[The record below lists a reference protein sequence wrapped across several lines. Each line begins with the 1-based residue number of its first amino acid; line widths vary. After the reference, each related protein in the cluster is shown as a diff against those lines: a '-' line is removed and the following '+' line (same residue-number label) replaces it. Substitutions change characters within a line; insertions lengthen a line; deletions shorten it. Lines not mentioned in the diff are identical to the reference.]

1 MNCFIYDTIDIHYEN
16 FTFNSIM
23 KTFITSELK
32 KEADE
37 LGLKLERKTRNE
49 LLLSTNIKLEQS
61 DEKIEILFSF
71 DTSNFNAIEETWV
84 VDNYYIYEHGQTWA
98 VINSY
103 KHKQVKP
110 LKLNDNESL
119 KDYLTRVQEYFNSL
133 IIKLNYNSKKRTV
146 DNKKWEIENDDIIG
160 KFNKLLKQFKGGHL
174 ENKTPQ
180 NSTAHQ
186 YHIWIEGP
194 NSWSHKESL
203 HLYERPKLKKWEI
216 RNQWMN
222 QMKIEVKNLN
232 EAYEVIEWWLN
243 RPQYDIMWR

>member
-1 MNCFIYDTIDIHYEN
+1 
-16 FTFNSIM
+16 M

-49 LLLSTNIKLEQS
+49 LLLSTNIKLEHS
-61 DEKIEILFSF
+61 DEKVEILFSF
-71 DTSNFNAIEETWV
+71 DTSNFNAIEETWD
-84 VDNYYIYEHGQTWA
+84 VDNYYIYEHGQNWA
-98 VINSY
+98 TINAY

-110 LKLNDNESL
+110 LNLNDNESL
-119 KDYLTRVQEYFNSL
+119 KDYLTRVQEYFNSM

-146 DNKKWEIENDDIIG
+146 NNKKWEIENDDIIG
-160 KFNKLLKQFKGGHL
+160 KFNKLIKQFKGGHFD
-174 ENKTPQ
+174 NKTPQ

-186 YHIWIEGP
+186 YHIWIEGT
-194 NSWSHKESL
+194 NNWSYKESF

-243 RPQYDIMWR
+243 RPQYEIMWR

>member
-1 MNCFIYDTIDIHYEN
+1 
-16 FTFNSIM
+16 M
-23 KTFITSELK
+23 KTFTTSELK

-37 LGLKLERKTRNE
+37 LGLKLERKTRND
-49 LLLSTNIKLEQS
+49 LLLSTNIKLEHS
-61 DEKIEILFSF
+61 DERLEILFSF
-71 DTSNFNAIEETWV
+71 DSSNFNAIEETWDV
-84 VDNYYIYEHGQTWA
+84 SNYYIYQHGQNWA
-98 VINSY
+98 DNNSY
-103 KHKQVKP
+103 KHKQVKI

-119 KDYLTRVQEYFNSL
+119 KDYLTRVQEYFNSM
-133 IIKLNYNSKKRTV
+133 IIKLNYDSKKRTV

-160 KFNKLLKQFKGGHL
+160 KFNKLIKQFKGGHID
-174 ENKTPQ
+174 NKTPQ

-194 NSWSHKESL
+194 NNWSHKESF

-222 QMKIEVKNLN
+222 QMKIEVKNLE

-243 RPQYDIMWR
+243 RPQYEIKWR

>member
-1 MNCFIYDTIDIHYEN
+1 
-16 FTFNSIM
+16 M

-71 DTSNFNAIEETWV
+71 DTSNFNAIEETWI
-84 VDNYYIYEHGQTWA
+84 VDNYYIYEHGQNWA

-110 LKLNDNESL
+110 LKLNDNETL

-160 KFNKLLKQFKGGHL
+160 KFNKLIKQFKGGHL
-174 ENKTPQ
+174 DNKTPP

-194 NSWSHKESL
+194 NGWSHKESL

-222 QMKIEVKNLN
+222 QMKIEVKNLD

>member
-1 MNCFIYDTIDIHYEN
+1 
-16 FTFNSIM
+16 M

-49 LLLSTNIKLEQS
+49 LLLSTNIKLEHS

-84 VDNYYIYEHGQTWA
+84 ADNYYIYEHGKNWA

-133 IIKLNYNSKKRTV
+133 IIKLNYNSKKKTV

-160 KFNKLLKQFKGGHL
+160 KFNKLIKQFKGGHI

-194 NSWSHKESL
+194 NSWSYKESL

-222 QMKIEVKNLN
+222 QMKIEVKNLD

>member
-1 MNCFIYDTIDIHYEN
+1 
-16 FTFNSIM
+16 M

-71 DTSNFNAIEETWV
+71 DTSNFNAIEETWI
-84 VDNYYIYEHGQTWA
+84 VDNYYIYEHGQNWA

-110 LKLNDNESL
+110 LNLNDNESL

-160 KFNKLLKQFKGGHL
+160 KFNKLIKQFKGGHID
-174 ENKTPQ
+174 NKTPP

-186 YHIWIEGP
+186 YHIWIEGQ
-194 NSWSHKESL
+194 NGWTHKESL

-216 RNQWMN
+216 RNQWMS